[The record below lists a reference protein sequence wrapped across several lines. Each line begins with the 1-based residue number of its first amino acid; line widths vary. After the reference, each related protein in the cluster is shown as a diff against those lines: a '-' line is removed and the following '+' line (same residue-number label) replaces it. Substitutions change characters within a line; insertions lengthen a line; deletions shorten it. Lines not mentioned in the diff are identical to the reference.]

1 MEENIKKNINY
12 IGKGIIISLIFTMVS
27 LIILSAILTYSSI
40 SENIETSSII
50 IINIISILIGSS
62 FCTLKEKNK
71 GMIKGTAVG
80 VIYIATIYIISSIV
94 SMKFRLSIRRI
105 IMITTSIIAGALG
118 GIIGIN
124 INKK

>member
-94 SMKFRLSIRRI
+94 SMKFTLSINSI
-105 IMITTSIIAGALG
+105 LMITTSIIAGALG

>member
-94 SMKFRLSIRRI
+94 SMKFTLSINSI

>member
-80 VIYIATIYIISSIV
+80 AIYIATIYIISSIV
-94 SMKFRLSIRRI
+94 SMKFTLSINSI